1 MKRKLAAVRTLKQA
15 RAYVLQVGICG
26 IFSDAGVG
34 MPNLWEV
41 VDLPDRQP
49 GEKGWGQKVVAIWR
63 WKNELPAIYPGEIFY
78 GKIPSGRAVLMSMN
92 YLRAEHYPKHHRPL
106 RDCSALA
113 RRIYERLRLDPLTT
127 GSLREELN
135 MTLRPERNRFDRAL
149 VELQV
154 TLNIA
159 RRNSLEDENDTWV
172 LFSDQYLDVVNVGN
186 GFGSVT
192 RASPARAEGA

>member
-1 MKRKLAAVRTLKQA
+1 MKRKVSVIRTLKQA

-34 MPNLWEV
+34 TPNLWEV

-63 WKNELPAIYPGEIFY
+63 WKNELPAIYPEEIFY
-78 GKIPSGRAVLMSMN
+78 GKTPPGRAVLMSMD
-92 YLRAEHYPKHHRPL
+92 YLRVKHYPKHHRPL
-106 RDCSALA
+106 SECSALA
-113 RRIYERLRLDPLTT
+113 RRIYGRLRLDPLTT

-135 MTLRPERNRFDRAL
+135 MVLRPERNRFDRAL
-149 VELQV
+149 QELQV

-172 LFSDQYLDVVNVGN
+172 LFGDQYLDVVHV
-186 GFGSVT
+186 
-192 RASPARAEGA
+192 RKEIEM

>member
-1 MKRKLAAVRTLKQA
+1 MMLSTKRKVAVVRTLKQA
-15 RAYVLQVGICG
+15 RAYILQVGICG

-34 MPNLWEV
+34 MPNLWDM

-63 WKNELPAIYPGEIFY
+63 WKNELPAIYPEEIFY
-78 GKIPSGRAVLMSMN
+78 GKIPVGRAALMSMD
-92 YLRAEHYPKHHRPL
+92 YLRVEHYPKHHRPL
-106 RDCSALA
+106 RECSAIA
-113 RRIYERLRLDPLTT
+113 QRIYERLRLDPQTT

-135 MTLRPERNRFDRAL
+135 MTGRPERNRFDRAL
-149 VELQV
+149 QELQV

-172 LFSDQYLDVVNVGN
+172 LFSDQHLEVVDVGN
-186 GFGSVT
+186 LSL
-192 RASPARAEGA
+192 

>member
-1 MKRKLAAVRTLKQA
+1 MTKRKVAPVRTLKQA
-15 RAYVLQVGICG
+15 RAYILQVGICG

-34 MPNLWEV
+34 MANLWEV

-63 WKNELPAIYPGEIFY
+63 WKNELPAIYPEEIFY
-78 GKIPSGRAVLMSMN
+78 GKIAAGRAALMSMD
-92 YLRAEHYPKHHRPL
+92 YLRVQHYPKNHRPL

-113 RRIYERLRLDPLTT
+113 QRIYERLRLDPQTT

-135 MTLRPERNRFDRAL
+135 MTGRPDRNQFDRAL
-149 VELQV
+149 KELQV

-172 LFSDQYLDVVNVGN
+172 LFSDQYLEVVQAGKL
-186 GFGSVT
+186 
-192 RASPARAEGA
+192 

>member
-1 MKRKLAAVRTLKQA
+1 MTKRKVAPVRTLKQA
-15 RAYVLQVGICG
+15 RAYILQVGICG

-63 WKNELPAIYPGEIFY
+63 WKNELPAIYPEEIFY
-78 GKIPSGRAVLMSMN
+78 GKIPAGRAALMSMD
-92 YLRAEHYPKHHRPL
+92 YLRVQHYPKNHRPL
-106 RDCSALA
+106 SDCSALA
-113 RRIYERLRLDPLTT
+113 QRIYERLRLDPQTT
-127 GSLREELN
+127 GSLRAELN
-135 MTLRPERNRFDRAL
+135 MTGRPDRNRFNRAL
-149 VELQV
+149 KELQV

-172 LFSDQYLDVVNVGN
+172 LFSDQYLEVVQAGKL
-186 GFGSVT
+186 
-192 RASPARAEGA
+192 

>member
-1 MKRKLAAVRTLKQA
+1 MTKRKVAPVRTLKQA
-15 RAYVLQVGICG
+15 RAYILQVGICG

-63 WKNELPAIYPGEIFY
+63 WKNELPAIYPEEIFY
-78 GKIPSGRAVLMSMN
+78 GKIPAGRAALMSMD
-92 YLRAEHYPKHHRPL
+92 YLRVQHYPKNHQPL

-113 RRIYERLRLDPLTT
+113 QRIYERLRLDPQTT

-135 MTLRPERNRFDRAL
+135 MTGRPDRNRFNRAL
-149 VELQV
+149 KELQV

-172 LFSDQYLDVVNVGN
+172 LFSDQYLEVVQAGKL
-186 GFGSVT
+186 
-192 RASPARAEGA
+192 

>member
-1 MKRKLAAVRTLKQA
+1 MMLSMKRKVAIVRTLKQA
-15 RAYVLQVGICG
+15 RAYILQIGICG
-26 IFSDAGVG
+26 IFSDLGVG

-78 GKIPSGRAVLMSMN
+78 GKISTGRAALMSME
-92 YLRAEHYPKHHRPL
+92 YLRRKHYPKHHRPL
-106 RDCSALA
+106 SECSALA
-113 RRIYERLRLDPLTT
+113 QRTYERLRLDPVTT
-127 GSLREELN
+127 GSLRVELN
-135 MTLRPERNRFDRAL
+135 MTGRPERNRFDRAL
-149 VELQV
+149 QELQV

-172 LFSDQYLDVVNVGN
+172 LFSDQYLDVARVGN
-186 GFGSVT
+186 CSIAA
-192 RASPARAEGA
+192 RMLASKS

>member
-41 VDLPDRQP
+41 ADLPDRQP

-172 LFSDQYLDVVNVGN
+172 PFSDQYLDVVH
-186 GFGSVT
+186 
-192 RASPARAEGA
+192 ARKENEI

>member
-1 MKRKLAAVRTLKQA
+1 MTKRKVAPVRTLKQA

-63 WKNELPAIYPGEIFY
+63 WKNELPAIYPEEIFY
-78 GKIPSGRAVLMSMN
+78 GKIPAGRAALMSMD
-92 YLRAEHYPKHHRPL
+92 YLRVQHYPKNHRPL

-113 RRIYERLRLDPLTT
+113 QRIYERLRLDPQTT

-135 MTLRPERNRFDRAL
+135 MTGRPDRNRFNRAL
-149 VELQV
+149 KELQV

-172 LFSDQYLDVVNVGN
+172 LFSDQYLEVVQAGKLDC
-186 GFGSVT
+186 G
-192 RASPARAEGA
+192 PK